1 MKRSDERA
9 EKLERYDV
17 DMSRRA
23 SPEFTAA
30 FVDSLPRD
38 YAKKFD
44 TDVIAAHAAV
54 ASARGDARVNA
65 GLFGRAGNG
74 LCIVAEDR
82 PGLLALISAS
92 LFLCRLDV
100 SAAEV
105 YTRNV
110 PGRGR
115 EAVDLFTVRKLDAGI
130 GSQLVQ
136 ADAARVRDTLARFMR
151 GEGDPKAEVD
161 KLVSAQASV
170 AQKNAD
176 TTVRFLADDA
186 GGLSTLEV
194 ETVDRTGLLFSL
206 ASALFAQRVQIVE
219 SNVSTVDGKVRDR
232 FRLFEFDG
240 SPISSSR
247 RLEIQVAVLNA
258 MEPASRTVPP
268 PAKS

>member
-1 MKRSDERA
+1 MT
-9 EKLERYDV
+9 
-17 DMSRRA
+17 RRA

-30 FVDSLPRD
+30 FVESLPPD

-44 TDVIAAHAAV
+44 ADVITAHASV
-54 ASARGDARVNA
+54 AAARVEIPVNA

-92 LFLCRLDV
+92 LFLCHLDV

-105 YTRNV
+105 YTRDV
-110 PGRGR
+110 PGHGR
-115 EAVDLFTVRKLDAGI
+115 EAVDLFTVRKTDAPV

-136 ADAARVRDTLARFMR
+136 ADAVRVRDALARFTR
-151 GEGDPKAEVD
+151 GEGDPRTEVE
-161 KLVSAQASV
+161 KLMSAQSAAAGPKSSE
-170 AQKNAD
+170 A
-176 TTVRFLADDA
+176 TVRFLADDA

-194 ETVDRTGLLFSL
+194 ETGDRSGLLFTL
-206 ASALFAQRVQIVE
+206 ASALYASRVQIVQ
-219 SNVSTVDGKVRDR
+219 SNVSTVEGKVLDR
-232 FRLFEFDG
+232 FRVFEFDG
-240 SPISSSR
+240 SPIDAAR